1 MCVGLILNHFN
12 HVYLK
17 DSCPIPPSCTE
28 WKNHKID
35 EVEKLEFAFLDRQ
48 ALFKGLMSTELKSPK
63 KPTNHLNPIYCD
75 TPTLEKSKGEL
86 EVIEED
92 EDDSPSLAS

>member
-1 MCVGLILNHFN
+1 M
-12 HVYLK
+12 
-17 DSCPIPPSCTE
+17 E

-35 EVEKLEFAFLDRQ
+35 GAKKWEFVFIDRQ
-48 ALFKGLMSTELKSPK
+48 TLFKYPMSKEPKPPK

-75 TPTLEKSKGEL
+75 TPTLEKSKREF

-92 EDDSPSLAS
+92 EDDSISLAS